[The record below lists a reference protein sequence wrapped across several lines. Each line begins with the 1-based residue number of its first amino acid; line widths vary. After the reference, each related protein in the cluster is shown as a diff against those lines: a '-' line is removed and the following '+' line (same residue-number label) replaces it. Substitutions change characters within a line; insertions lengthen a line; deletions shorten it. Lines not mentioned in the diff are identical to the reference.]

1 MIFRD
6 LEIAVDPDEVTR
18 RLGYR
23 RGAEPRA
30 HLAPRIERL
39 WQQGLELLH
48 PRGGFVI
55 VQADRAESLGVPGA
69 EDEVALAAC
78 TIGVELE
85 DEARLRGQQGGALDS
100 LVLDALGSAAA
111 EATADA
117 LNRAICSHAFAN
129 GRFGKPRISP
139 GYGSW
144 NVGRQSDLLSTLP
157 THELG
162 ISLTDRGMMVP
173 QKSVSFAVRFD
184 SISREPEVAWRVCA
198 RCGLLDCDHRRTR
211 NKETHHA

>member
-6 LEIAVDPDEVTR
+6 LEIAVHPDEVTR

-69 EDEVALAAC
+69 EDEVALAVC

-85 DEARLRGQQGGALDS
+85 DEARLRGQQGGTLDS

-144 NVGRQSDLLSTLP
+144 AVGRQSELPSNLP

>member
-6 LEIAVDPDEVTR
+6 LEIAVHPDEVTR

-85 DEARLRGQQGGALDS
+85 DEAQLRGQQGRALDS

-117 LNRAICSHAFAN
+117 LNGAICSHAFAN
-129 GRFGKPRISP
+129 GRFAKPRISP
-139 GYGSW
+139 GYGRW
-144 NVGRQSDLLSTLP
+144 NVGRQSELLSTLP
-157 THELG
+157 IHELG

-184 SISREPEVAWRVCA
+184 SISREPEEAWQVCA
-198 RCGLLDCDHRRTR
+198 RCGLLDCEHRQTR